1 MPTATADL
9 SRFLG
14 REPER
19 MSLEERQQAAGNW
32 IALQIYTP
40 ATLPLRRIEA
50 IADSPAGCIAQLNS
64 RGLDARLY
72 EFSLLTWPC

>member
-19 MSLEERQQAAGNW
+19 LSLEERQQVAGSW

-50 IADSPAGCIAQLNS
+50 IADAPAGCIAQLNS
-64 RGLDARLY
+64 RGLDPRIY